1 MNRLEAIWDVSDP
14 ESALIR
20 EVYARYGLAMYMA
33 QVLEHAIVNALLV
46 LRFLPTRPVH
56 NSKESWE
63 SAFDDFYVGE
73 FGKTFGNMLKTLDSL
88 CILPPEIIL
97 KLRAAKSTRDMLAH
111 SFFRDHDLQ
120 FITQS
125 GRVAMIDVCEAAI
138 AEFKAADDELDAF
151 CAPFRLRFG
160 MTDEWIDQ
168 KFRELEAQAHEAH
181 NSITSTERTPRDS

>member
-1 MNRLEAIWDVSDP
+1 MKPFEVIWNVDDP
-14 ESALIR
+14 ESAIIR

-46 LRFLPTRPVH
+46 LRFLPTRPDH

-63 SAFDDFYVGE
+63 SAFDDFYDGE

-88 CILPPEIIL
+88 SILPLELISQ
-97 KLRAAKSTRDMLAH
+97 LRAAKSTRDRLAH

-138 AEFKAADDELDAF
+138 AEFKAADDELDAY

-168 KFRELEAQAHEAH
+168 KLRELEAQ
-181 NSITSTERTPRDS
+181 TD

>member
-63 SAFDDFYVGE
+63 SAFDDFYIGE
-73 FGKTFGNMLKTLDSL
+73 FGKTFGNMLKTLALLWQICNFWDSL
-88 CILPPEIIL
+88 FVGSVIHREPADGGWRWWMTGGTIL
-97 KLRAAKSTRDMLAH
+97 RR
-111 SFFRDHDLQ
+111 
-120 FITQS
+120 
-125 GRVAMIDVCEAAI
+125 G
-138 AEFKAADDELDAF
+138 
-151 CAPFRLRFG
+151 
-160 MTDEWIDQ
+160 
-168 KFRELEAQAHEAH
+168 
-181 NSITSTERTPRDS
+181 